1 MSRTDIHAAIFL
13 VSLSS
18 LAFEVLLTRVFSISQ
33 WNHLSFMVISI
44 ALFGFAASGVFLS
57 ILDDRRKGWEK
68 RLSCR
73 AWLDAWVVL
82 YSVAA
87 LSAFFALNS
96 IPLDYFRIPSE
107 PVQIVWLLA
116 AYLSL
121 SVPFFL
127 AGCVVSTGF
136 AALPSRCGVVYFS
149 SMSGSALGA
158 LAPIPLLSSIEE
170 GPLLVLFAVVPLA
183 FCFIP
188 RTDDPEGAGKTKFAV
203 MASGA
208 GVLAAAVFL
217 CFANGGK
224 WIEARPS
231 PYKSLAQ
238 TLKYPDSKTIVSF
251 SGIRGKVDIVESPY
265 VRFAPGLSLQFH
277 QALPKQKTLYLDAD
291 SPLALYEISS
301 RQDVAFAASS
311 LPFAA
316 YAAMPELSE
325 VLVIQRG
332 GGSAIAAAIA
342 SGAKS
347 VTVAEQN
354 RTVAKILREHYGLR
368 VEEVSSPAAFLACS
382 KRRYSVIHLERWGAS
397 LPGAGALDQDSLT
410 TVDTIAACFRNLDEN
425 GLVAMT
431 GKLLLPPSNVP
442 RLWATAYEALRKVG
456 QTKPGEHLAILR
468 NWDMFVLI
476 VSARP
481 LFDAVAQNESSSQ
494 GRLLKEFADRLDFD
508 LAYLPG
514 LREKEA
520 NRFNVFDA
528 PYYYGEIR
536 RLKEAYEDGR
546 ESKYYD
552 DCVLDVRPQYDSRPF
567 PNRFL
572 KWGRIADLYRATGS
586 RSRSFLL
593 SGELVVAAVF
603 VEALFVAVVLLVLP
617 VALASGKKK
626 ALGGGPLVFFL
637 CVGAGFMF
645 AEIFFIKKIA
655 LLFSSPAVGFT
666 VVLSGMLVFS
676 GVGGFMSQRMD
687 RRVLRR
693 SLFGLFVL
701 FFAFC
706 AFFGPMERWLIERC
720 EPVRYLLSYLVLS
733 PAGLLLGIPFS
744 LGMRLVL
751 DTPKGRAYAWAAN
764 GCASVLASV
773 AAAQVAVAEGIPSL
787 ALLSALSYLLALLA
801 CPVKGLSRH

>member
-1 MSRTDIHAAIFL
+1 MARADIHAAIFL

-68 RLSCR
+68 RLSRR
-73 AWLDAWVVL
+73 AGLDAWVVL
-82 YSVAA
+82 YSVCALAA
-87 LSAFFALNS
+87 FIALNS
-96 IPLDYFRIPSE
+96 IPLDYFRLPSE

-116 AYLSL
+116 AYLGL

-127 AGCVVSTGF
+127 AGSIVSTGF
-136 AALPSRCGVVYFS
+136 AALPSRAGIVYFS
-149 SMSGSALGA
+149 TMSGSALGA
-158 LAPIPLLSSIEE
+158 LAPIPLLSRIEE

-183 FCFIP
+183 FCFLP
-188 RTDDPEGAGKTKFAV
+188 RTGDPEGARKRNGAIIAAGAAALAV
-203 MASGA
+203 
-208 GVLAAAVFL
+208 AVFL
-217 CFANGGK
+217 CFANDGK
-224 WIEARPS
+224 WIEAKPS

-238 TLKYPDSKTIVSF
+238 TLKYPDSKTIESF

-277 QALPKQKTLYLDAD
+277 KALPKQKTLYLDAD
-291 SPLALYEISS
+291 SPLALYDIAKMS
-301 RQDVAFAASS
+301 DVEFATYS

-332 GGSAIAAAIA
+332 GGSAIAAAMA

-354 RTVAKILREHYGLR
+354 RTVAKVLREHYGLR
-368 VEEVSSPAAFLACS
+368 VVEVSSPAAFLADS
-382 KRRYSVIHLERWGAS
+382 KRRYSVIHLERWGPS

-410 TVDTIAACFRNLDEN
+410 TVDSVAACLRNLGEN
-425 GLVAMT
+425 GMVAMT

-456 QTKPGEHLAILR
+456 KTKPGEHMAILR

-481 LFDAVAQNESSSQ
+481 LFDALAQNESSSQ
-494 GRLLKEFADRLDFD
+494 GRLLQEFAERLNFD

-514 LREKEA
+514 LQEKDA

-536 RLKEAYEDGR
+536 RLQEAYEEGR
-546 ESKYYD
+546 ESKYYE
-552 DCVLDVRPQYDSRPF
+552 DCILDARPQYDSRPF

-586 RSRSFLL
+586 RPRSFLL

-603 VEALFVAVVLLVLP
+603 AEALFVAVVLLVLP
-617 VALASGKKK
+617 MALASGKKK
-626 ALGGGPLVFFL
+626 PMVFPLIFFL

-676 GVGGFMSQRMD
+676 GVGGFMSQKMD
-687 RRVLRR
+687 RQALRR
-693 SLFGLFVL
+693 SLFGLFVI
-701 FFAFC
+701 FCAFC
-706 AFFGPMERWLIERC
+706 AFFGPMEKWLIERG
-720 EPVRYLLSYLVLS
+720 EPVRYLLSYLVLL

-751 DTPKGRAYAWAAN
+751 DTAKGRAYAWAAN

-773 AAAQVAVAEGIPSL
+773 AAAQVAVAEGIPAL
-787 ALLSALSYLLALLA
+787 ALLAALSYLLALLA
-801 CPVKGLSRH
+801 CPMKWLSRH